1 MAVTLT
7 MEQVKQ
13 FVQKYYQEIE
23 NKQVKA
29 QIRNNKGYVGYGTGE
44 HLDCITEIKVKGFME
59 LLGKQIPFEESVS
72 KTKLL
77 KIFQELFKRQNIEV
91 KNLYIDSGITST
103 YVGYGKGEHKETKV
117 YCNGIKLYL
126 SRKMENELNRIKT
139 EMEEIYERFKIN
151 CFKKLRRIR
160 K

>member
-1 MAVTLT
+1 ME

-29 QIRNNKGYVGYGTGE
+29 QIRNYKGYVGYGMSESIG
-44 HLDCITEIKVKGFME
+44 CITEIKIKGFMN
-59 LLGKQIPFEESVS
+59 LLGEQIPFEERISE
-72 KTKLL
+72 TKLL
-77 KIFQELFKRQNIEV
+77 EIFQELFKRQNIEV

-126 SRKMENELNRIKT
+126 SRKMENELNRIKN
-139 EMEEIYERFKIN
+139 RN
-151 CFKKLRRIR
+151 GGNL
-160 K
+160 